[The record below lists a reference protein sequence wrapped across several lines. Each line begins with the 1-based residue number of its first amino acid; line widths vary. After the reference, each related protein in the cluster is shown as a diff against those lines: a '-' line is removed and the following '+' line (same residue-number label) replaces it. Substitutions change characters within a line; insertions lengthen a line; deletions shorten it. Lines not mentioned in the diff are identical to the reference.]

1 MKWLKRN
8 EQEYNNSYKYK
19 NVNIFRYLKYQIV
32 CVCVRVRAC
41 IYLFTVVN
49 IWSGS
54 KTLIKVVLRR
64 ALSWF

>member
-32 CVCVRVRAC
+32 CVSVCVWVCVRAHV
-41 IYLFTVVN
+41 
-49 IWSGS
+49 
-54 KTLIKVVLRR
+54 
-64 ALSWF
+64 